1 MESQH
6 QDRGRFHG
14 TFRKHGYTHLPKGR
28 RPRQAHRGRRNDPC
42 SARGEEDRIKQAPGK
57 CPEERMGPLDSA
69 IQTRHRQSGGRA
81 PSRKTA
87 RGNHPEGRTS
97 AENPDQEPWSDTT
110 PKEKVREKMGGKP
123 PSCRTSHPKGKRAA
137 KWKPRRKNAQRRTAT
152 QPTKSQTTFKH
163 PRSRSPR
170 GDQAGAR

>member
-28 RPRQAHRGRRNDPC
+28 SPRQAHRDVETTPC

-57 CPEERMGPLDSA
+57 RPEERMGLLDSA
-69 IQTRHRQSGGRA
+69 IQTRHRQSGGKL
-81 PSRKTA
+81 PPRKLQEETTR
-87 RGNHPEGRTS
+87 RGEPLQ
-97 AENPDQEPWSDTT
+97 NPDQEPWSDTT

-123 PSCRTSHPKGKRAA
+123 PSCRTSHPKGKQAA

-170 GDQAGAR
+170 GDQAGAG